1 MSILIKFA
9 VYRFTYIYHIFVYI
23 HVLRKSCNAKVERL
37 VTKTTHTFSHVF
49 FFSVHAVYANKP
61 FLTILYIR
69 YYWCYQ
75 TVYIN
80 KDMLNMLPSFA
91 VLYIIVTFPKSTEV
105 RYWNIWPQINNDQMT
120 LWIFCFVFLC
130 HEK

>member
-1 MSILIKFA
+1 MSLLIKFA

-105 RYWNIWPQINNDQMT
+105 RY
-120 LWIFCFVFLC
+120 
-130 HEK
+130 